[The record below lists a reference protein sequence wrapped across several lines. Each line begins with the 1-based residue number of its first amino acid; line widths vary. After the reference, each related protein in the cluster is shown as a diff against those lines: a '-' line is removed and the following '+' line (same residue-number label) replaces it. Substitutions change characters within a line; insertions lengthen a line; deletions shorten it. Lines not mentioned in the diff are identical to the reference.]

1 MAEYRVERLRAAPT
15 HPGELMREILEEHV
29 RLPIAEAARRM
40 AISRP
45 ALYNVLNGDAA
56 VTADM
61 ALKFGRLVGG
71 NPDLYVHMQSAYDL
85 WHAHRRLKG
94 RLAKIRPAA

>member
-1 MAEYRVERLRAAPT
+1 MAEYRIGRPLAAPA
-15 HPGELMREILEEHV
+15 HPGALMREILEEHV

-71 NPDLYVHMQSAYDL
+71 NPDLYVHMQVEHDL

-94 RLAKIRPAA
+94 RLARIKPAA

>member
-1 MAEYRVERLRAAPT
+1 MSQYRIRGLHAAPA
-15 HPGELMREILEEHV
+15 HPGELMRKVLEEHL

-45 ALYNVLNGDAA
+45 ALYNVLSGDAA

-94 RLAKIRPAA
+94 RVAKIKPAA

>member
-1 MAEYRVERLRAAPT
+1 MPEYRIERPLAAPA
-15 HPGELMREILEEHV
+15 HPGELMREILAEHV
-29 RLPIAEAARRM
+29 KLPIAEAARRM
-40 AISRP
+40 AVSRP

-71 NPDLYVHMQSAYDL
+71 NADLYVHMQSAYDL
-85 WHAHRRLKG
+85 WHAHRRLRG
-94 RLAKIRPAA
+94 RLARIKPAA